1 MKITFKAAADN
12 TGAVT
17 ININSVGAKDL
28 VHPDGSAIAAGEI
41 VQNGIYQVLYESTI
55 DDFILISPREGYLIS
70 TTAINSINEPQN
82 VGLAASVATNHL
94 TIALKGRDGNDPSAT
109 NPVYIPFRDE
119 TLTTGTYDVIAVTS
133 ALSIVI
139 EDGETL
145 GHTEGTEEL
154 IYVYALNNAGTVE
167 LAVAHKGIFDEG
179 SLHSTTAL
187 SASADDSYT
196 LYSTTARTS
205 DPIQLLGRI
214 QVELDD
220 ATSGSG
226 NWDTAPTAITPW
238 YKGMKRTGDI
248 IQRRY
253 TSDNTATTL
262 PVTGTIPLDD
272 TIPQNTEGDAYT
284 GLDQTITPHK
294 IGSTLRFIANISCSP
309 ASSENVV
316 ISLFKDSESDA
327 KDTSIKSQLASNAVF
342 THRFFYEE
350 LVTSLSA
357 SSWTFR
363 VGGNNGFTIV
373 INGQGSSGNRY
384 TGS

>member
-1 MKITFKAAADN
+1 MNDLRDEITNSLAADGQTTLTGDLKVGSNKLTSVADGTVRTDGVNLGQIQDADGVHASATGTNTIALTLSPAVTGYVNGMKITFKAAADN

-214 QVELDD
+214 QVELD
-220 ATSGSG
+220 G
-226 NWDTAPTAITPW
+226 AP
-238 YKGMKRTGDI
+238 
-248 IQRRY
+248 
-253 TSDNTATTL
+253 
-262 PVTGTIPLDD
+262 
-272 TIPQNTEGDAYT
+272 
-284 GLDQTITPHK
+284 
-294 IGSTLRFIANISCSP
+294 
-309 ASSENVV
+309 
-316 ISLFKDSESDA
+316 
-327 KDTSIKSQLASNAVF
+327 
-342 THRFFYEE
+342 
-350 LVTSLSA
+350 
-357 SSWTFR
+357 
-363 VGGNNGFTIV
+363 
-373 INGQGSSGNRY
+373 
-384 TGS
+384 